1 MIQFFQTVM
10 GRKLIESDVPRIAK
24 ALERIADA
32 LEKQAAPAPW
42 QENTPRLP
50 TFDRPAH
57 APGEE

>member
-1 MIQFFQTVM
+1 MIQFFQTLM

-32 LEKQAAPAPW
+32 LEQQNTSAPW

-57 APGEE
+57 TPGEE